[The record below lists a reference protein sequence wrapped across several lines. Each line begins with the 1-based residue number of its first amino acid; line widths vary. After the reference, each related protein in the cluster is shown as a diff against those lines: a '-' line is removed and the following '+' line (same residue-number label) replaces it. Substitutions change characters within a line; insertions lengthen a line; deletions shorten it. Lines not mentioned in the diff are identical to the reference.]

1 MKEEIIKLITA
12 KLEFKMAELQK
23 NIDSAQ
29 ASANE
34 EGKSSA
40 GDKYET
46 GRAMAQNTRA
56 MYEQQLYGTKA
67 ELDIVNGINFIQK
80 FTVIKP
86 GALVSTNI
94 GIFFIAIGLGKIKLN
109 ETELMIISIN
119 SPIGV
124 VLNGKTIADEVSFN
138 GRKINILE
146 VK

>member
-1 MKEEIIKLITA
+1 MKEEIIKLIIA

-46 GRAMAQNTRA
+46 GRAMAQNTRT
-56 MYEQQLYGTKA
+56 MYEQQLYSTKA
-67 ELDIVNGINFIQK
+67 ELDLVNGINYTQK

-86 GALVSTNI
+86 GAMVTSNI

-119 SPIGV
+119 SPIGI
-124 VLNGKTIADEVSFN
+124 VLNGKTKGDKISFN
-138 GRKINILE
+138 GKEIKVIE
-146 VK
+146 VS

>member
-119 SPIGV
+119 SPIGK